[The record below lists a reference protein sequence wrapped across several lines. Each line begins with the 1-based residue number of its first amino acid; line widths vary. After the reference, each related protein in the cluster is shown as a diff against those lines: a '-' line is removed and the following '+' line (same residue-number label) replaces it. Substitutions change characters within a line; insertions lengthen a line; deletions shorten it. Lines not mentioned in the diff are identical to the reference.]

1 MKSSERKEKS
11 AVQRIAALV
20 GSFAAGA
27 VLTWTI
33 GAATANTA
41 RSEESLVARSVQSAA
56 VEQAGYVDQGSNDQ
70 RITGHSECDLQLD

>member
-1 MKSSERKEKS
+1 MKSSEKKEKS
-11 AVQRIAALV
+11 AVQRIAAMV

-27 VLTWTI
+27 ILAWTI

-41 RSEESLVARSVQSAA
+41 RSEERLVARSAQSAA

-70 RITGHSECDLQLD
+70 RIAGHSECNLQLD

>member
-1 MKSSERKEKS
+1 MRSSERKEKS

-41 RSEESLVARSVQSAA
+41 RSEERQVIRSDRSAA
-56 VEQAGYVDQGSNDQ
+56 VEQAGYVNQGSDDQ
-70 RITGHSECDLQLD
+70 RIAGHSECNLQLD